1 MCVIAATKV
10 EKDLFLD
17 HLIQD
22 TRLGR
27 QLLRVYPYGG
37 FIYDIAL
44 SILKCNGHVNIIHV
58 YYVLLGIAS
67 NNSNNNDNNLLYACV
82 FM

>member
-17 HLIQD
+17 HLIQH

-27 QLLRVYPYGG
+27 QLLRVYPYGC

-44 SILKCNGHVNIIHV
+44 SFVKCNGHVNIIHV
-58 YYVLLGIAS
+58 YYVPLEIAS
-67 NNSNNNDNNLLYACV
+67 NNINNSDNNLLYACV